1 METKEIKEKK
11 PKKEKKPLTAT
22 QTKNKY
28 RALQW
33 TCFGSEFLSIA
44 LPYVVIGAVN
54 FDEYFV
60 YNEEGW
66 KVGTGATIAMA
77 LMGLTVWSIGK
88 KKDDKS
94 ERTSGLLT
102 LALGWAAIG
111 FVFFML
117 SSILG
122 DIAMIMLCGSLG
134 IFGALGLNV
143 ASVSFK
149 KKADMYQEAIDEV
162 TKDGV
167 KDKAKEEAIAKAKEE
182 YHPVD

>member
-33 TCFGSEFLSIA
+33 TCFGSEIRSRA
-44 LPYVVIGAVN
+44 RPYVGIR
-54 FDEYFV
+54 
-60 YNEEGW
+60 
-66 KVGTGATIAMA
+66 A

-88 KKDDKS
+88 KKDDQS

-149 KKADMYQEAIDEV
+149 KKADMYQEAINEV

-167 KDKAKEEAIAKAKEE
+167 KDKAKEEAMAKAKEE

>member
-1 METKEIKEKK
+1 
-11 PKKEKKPLTAT
+11 
-22 QTKNKY
+22 
-28 RALQW
+28 
-33 TCFGSEFLSIA
+33 
-44 LPYVVIGAVN
+44 
-54 FDEYFV
+54 
-60 YNEEGW
+60 
-66 KVGTGATIAMA
+66 MA

-149 KKADMYQEAIDEV
+149 KKADMYQEAINEV

-167 KDKAKEEAIAKAKEE
+167 KDKAKEEAMAKAKEE